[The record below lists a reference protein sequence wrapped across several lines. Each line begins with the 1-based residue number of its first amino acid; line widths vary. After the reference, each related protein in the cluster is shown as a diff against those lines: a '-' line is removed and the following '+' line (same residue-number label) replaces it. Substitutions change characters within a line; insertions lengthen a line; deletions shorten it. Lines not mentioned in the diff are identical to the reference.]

1 MVFSAENK
9 SDSLIENISKAML
22 RLTDSFI
29 YSLVK
34 TLLFLFEDNCFMM
47 LRWSLPHIDVNQS

>member
-22 RLTDSFI
+22 RLTDSIFHLFI
-29 YSLVK
+29 SQD
-34 TLLFLFEDNCFMM
+34 F
-47 LRWSLPHIDVNQS
+47 IIIIGG